1 MSNRAIC
8 HLTVPILALATSLA
22 PSAARGQG
30 CEAAMNAVLASLAQ
44 CRLKVESRYTDSS
57 AQAARASALEKCANS
72 FHASFSSLQRKY
84 GSTCPATEAAGEF
97 ETFTARSTGAL
108 AAAAGGGQLTA
119 SPTISVIVDNQVQL
133 SPLCMGP
140 SLTFFEGYTPV
151 DIAYQ
156 ARTTIQVAQ
165 LFGAYQIGFQVNGWY
180 WRSCVGPDDCPN
192 PKNCQNPDNAGQV
205 GIEVAADCSSATLLQ
220 NWTAFTCD
228 SSVPNASAAVSVT
241 LQSSSPC
248 TVVVANTASM
258 LQPTD
263 DCCSCNSCTG
273 SQVPAGQTT
282 HCQ

>member
-1 MSNRAIC
+1 MDNRAI
-8 HLTVPILALATSLA
+8 HKVTLPILALAATLA
-22 PSAARGQG
+22 PSVARGQG
-30 CEAAMNAVLASLAQ
+30 CEASVNAILASLAQ
-44 CRLKVESRYTDSS
+44 CRLKVESRYTGSS
-57 AQAARASALEKCANS
+57 EQAGRTSALGKCSDS
-72 FHASFSSLQRKY
+72 FNASFSWVQRKY
-84 GSTCPATEAAGEF
+84 GPTCTATEPADAF
-97 ETFTARSTGAL
+97 ETFAARSTDTL
-108 AAAAGGGQLTA
+108 AAAAGGAPLTV
-119 SPTISVIVDNQVQL
+119 SPTISVIVENRVQL

-156 ARTTIQVAQ
+156 AQKTIQVAQ

-180 WRSCVGPDDCPN
+180 WRSCVAPGDCPN

-205 GIEVAADCSSATLLQ
+205 GIEIASDCSTATLLQ

-228 SSVPNASAAVSVT
+228 SSVPNASAAVSVS

-248 TVVVANTASM
+248 TVVVSNTGNA

-263 DCCSCNSCTG
+263 DCCSCSTCTG
-273 SQVPAGQTT
+273 SQVPSGQTT